1 MRKERDFIGEAE
13 LPHDALYGIHS
24 WRAMQNFNNNSPFN
38 LEWYK
43 AIGIVKQACYVTA
56 ISFSRAAE
64 LKYPEKEL
72 PPGCKDI
79 SILELLEEIA
89 IKISQG
95 EYFNHFVVPAIQGGA
110 GTAINMNINEIICNA
125 GLQKLGLDSGS
136 YDKIDPFLHANIFQS
151 TNDVIPTALKVA
163 MMNQLNILETSI
175 NELRSSF
182 EKHEQLSR
190 KQLRIAYTQMQQ
202 AVPSSF
208 GLLFGAWADALSRD
222 WWRVSK
228 CFERIKVT
236 NLGGGAT
243 GTGMSIPRYFIME
256 VTENLRKITGLPV
269 TRSENH
275 TDSTQNLDTI
285 VEVSAILKA
294 HAVNLEKIAAD
305 LRLLASD
312 ITGTPEIYLPQKQT
326 GSSIMPGKV
335 NPVISEFIISCAH
348 KVYAND
354 MLISNL
360 CGQGSL
366 DLNAYLPVIGNAML
380 ESIHLLI
387 KADQSMLANLVNE
400 LEVKSETAHEKLFHS
415 PAITTILLPVIG
427 YKKATELAL
436 LMKKDN
442 INIYQ
447 ANERMGY
454 IDLKLLEKLLLPENL
469 LKLGYSLNDID
480 SNSSS

>member
-1 MRKERDFIGEAE
+1 MRKERDFIGEVE
-13 LPHDALYGIHS
+13 LPDDVLYGIHS
-24 WRAMQNFNNNSPFN
+24 WRARQNFSNNSQFN
-38 LEWYK
+38 QDWYK
-43 AIGIVKQACYVTA
+43 AIGLVKQACYQTA
-56 ISFSRAAE
+56 ISFARASQQ
-64 LKYPEKEL
+64 KYPEKEL

-79 SILELLEEIA
+79 AILELLELTA
-89 IKISQG
+89 IKVAEG
-95 EYFNHFVVPAIQGGA
+95 DFFNHFVVPGIQGGA
-110 GTAINMNINEIICNA
+110 GTAINMNVNEIICNA
-125 GLQKLGLDSGS
+125 ALQKLSFTPGS

-163 MMNQLNILETSI
+163 MMQQLNILETRI

-182 EKHEQLSR
+182 EQHEQTSR

-208 GLLFGAWADALSRD
+208 GLLFSAWADALSRD

-275 TDSTQNLDTI
+275 TDTTQNLDTI

-312 ITGTPEIYLPQKQT
+312 VTGTPEIYLPQQQT

-366 DLNAYLPVIGNAML
+366 DLNAYLPAIGNAML

-387 KADQSMLANLVNE
+387 KADQSMLNNLVNG
-400 LEVKSETAHEKLFHS
+400 LQVKSETAHEKLFHS
-415 PAITTILLPVIG
+415 PAIATVLLPVIG

-436 LMKKDN
+436 LMKKENLD
-442 INIYQ
+442 IYQ
-447 ANERMGY
+447 ANEKDGFT
-454 IDLKLLEKLLLPENL
+454 DPELLRKLLLPENL
-469 LKLGYSLNDID
+469 LKLGYSLKDID
-480 SNSSS
+480 

>member
-1 MRKERDFIGEAE
+1 MRTEQDFIGEVE
-13 LPHDALYGIHS
+13 LPDDALYGIHS
-24 WRAMQNFNNNSPFN
+24 WRARQNFNNNSQFN
-38 LEWYK
+38 QDWYK
-43 AIGIVKQACYVTA
+43 AIGLVKQACYQTA
-56 ISFSRAAE
+56 ISFARASQQ
-64 LKYPEKEL
+64 KYPEKEL

-79 SILELLEEIA
+79 AILELLELTA
-89 IKISQG
+89 IKVSEG
-95 EYFNHFVVPAIQGGA
+95 EFFNHFVVPAIQGGA
-110 GTAINMNINEIICNA
+110 GTAINMNVNEIICNTA
-125 GLQKLGLDSGS
+125 LQKLGFTPGS
-136 YDKIDPFLHANIFQS
+136 YNKIDPFLHANIFQS

-163 MMNQLNILETSI
+163 MMQQLNILETRI

-182 EKHEQLSR
+182 EQHEQTSR

-208 GLLFGAWADALSRD
+208 GLLFSAWADALSRD

-243 GTGMSIPRYFIME
+243 GTGMSIPRYYIME

-275 TDSTQNLDTI
+275 TDTTQNLDTI

-294 HAVNLEKIAAD
+294 HAVNLEKIASD

-312 ITGTPEIYLPQKQT
+312 ITGTPEIHLPQKQT

-354 MLISNL
+354 MLVSNL

-366 DLNAYLPVIGNAML
+366 DLNAHLPTIGNAML

-387 KADQSMLANLVNE
+387 KADQSMLTNLVNG
-400 LEVKSETAHEKLFHS
+400 LQVKSETAHEKLFHS
-415 PAITTILLPVIG
+415 PAIATVLLPVIG

-436 LMKKDN
+436 LMKKENLD
-442 INIYQ
+442 IYQ
-447 ANERMGY
+447 ANEKAGFTNPE
-454 IDLKLLEKLLLPENL
+454 LLSKLLLPENL
-469 LKLGYSLNDID
+469 LKLGYSLKDTD
-480 SNSSS
+480 